1 MEKENVLME
10 KVLHEMSQKII
21 GGSGELAERITYEQN
36 IKYPEQ
42 LSSLSDDLL
51 PLRIE
56 LVTLY
61 GRALTMKEEERTEQ
75 IAKWGEETGTKC
87 ATLGTTLDT
96 MLNEVPHYRDFIG
109 EVVKEEAKAKQL
121 SLEEFYH
128 IISLLDSTVNQ
139 VVYYFTLPF
148 LRQYDTLEK
157 QSRMALMELSVPVVP
172 IAEGLAVLPLVGNID
187 TYRAQILMEQAL
199 QHASRLQLSYFI
211 FDLSGVPV
219 IDTAVAQ
226 QLFHIVQALKLI
238 GVDTKISGI
247 RPEIAQT
254 IIGLGIDLSY
264 VMTFSNLRQA
274 LKYIGFTYTKKV

>member
-1 MEKENVLME
+1 MEQVLY
-10 KVLHEMSQKII
+10 EMSQKII
-21 GGSGELAERITYEQN
+21 KKKDEIAEKITYEQN
-36 IKYPEQ
+36 LNHPEQ
-42 LSSLSDDLL
+42 LSSLSDNLL
-51 PLRIE
+51 PLRSE

-61 GRALTMKEEERTEQ
+61 GRALAMQKGERIEH
-75 IAKWGEETGTKC
+75 IAKWGKETGTKC
-87 ATLGTTLDT
+87 AKLGATLDA
-96 MLNEVPHYRDFIG
+96 MLNEVPHYRYFIG
-109 EVVKEEAKAKQL
+109 EIVKEEAKTKQL
-121 SLEEFYH
+121 SLDEFYH
-128 IISLLDSTVNQ
+128 VISILDSTVNQ

-148 LRQYDTLEK
+148 LCQYDTSQK
-157 QSRMALMELSVPVVP
+157 QSRMALMEISVPVVP

-254 IIGLGIDLSY
+254 IIALGIDLSY
-264 VMTFSNLRQA
+264 VMTFSDLRQA